1 MLSQIGARCDLF
13 HTASGTAFADI
24 MIDGHRETW
33 PIRSK
38 RFRAWLR
45 RRYYEATGEG
55 ASAVEIRSAL
65 DLLEARAQFDAPE
78 RSVHARTAE
87 RAGHI
92 YLDLADEHWR
102 AVEIGPDGWRVLASL
117 PVRFRRPAG
126 MLPLPVPEQGGSIE
140 ALNSFFNLS
149 SRNDFVLI
157 VAWLLAALRPR
168 GPYPVL
174 AISGEQGSAKT
185 VLSKLLKAL
194 IDPNAAPVRALPREE
209 RELMIAANN
218 GYLLAFDNL
227 SGLPNW
233 LSDALCRLA
242 SGGSFAVRQLYTDQD
257 EVLFESTRPILLNGI
272 EDVVSRPDLGDRA
285 IFLTLP
291 QIGDAQRRPESELW
305 REFEIA
311 RPRILGAL
319 LDAAVRGLR
328 ATGCVHLDRLPRMAD
343 FALWAAACET
353 ALWPAGTF
361 ARAYAANR
369 RTAIESI
376 IEADPVAT
384 CVRALMIDRTMW
396 SGSASELLRLC
407 VGHAR
412 ADILSGTPWAKNPRA
427 LAGRLR
433 RAQTF
438 LRTLGIEIT
447 FSREGRTGTRMIR
460 VSTNAENTV
469 STVSIVSGARSG
481 ASRGDQPNLPGV
493 RVADDVDGADAHQRV
508 VHVDDLIKP

>member
-1 MLSQIGARCDLF
+1 MLTQFAACGELF

-38 RFRAWLR
+38 RFRAGLR

-55 ASAVEIRSAL
+55 ASAGEIRSAL

-78 RSVHARTAE
+78 RAVHIRVAE
-87 RAGHI
+87 HAGHI

-102 AVEIGPDGWRVLASL
+102 TVEIGPDGWRVIGCP
-117 PVRFRRPAG
+117 PVRFHRPAG
-126 MLPLPVPEQGGSIE
+126 MLPLPVPEQGASIE
-140 ALNSFFNLS
+140 VLNSFLNLS

-157 VAWLLAALRPR
+157 VAWLLAALRPG

-194 IDPNAAPVRALPREE
+194 IDPNVAPVRALSREE

-227 SGLPNW
+227 SGLPAW

-242 SGGSFAVRQLYTDQD
+242 TGGSFAVRQLYTDD
-257 EVLFESTRPILLNGI
+257 EEVLFEASRPLLVNGI
-272 EDVVSRPDLGDRA
+272 EDVISRADLADRG
-285 IFLTLP
+285 IFLTLAP
-291 QIGDAQRRPESELW
+291 IGERQRRTESELW

-319 LDAAVRGLR
+319 FGAAVHGLQTLPAVR
-328 ATGCVHLDRLPRMAD
+328 LTSLPRMAD

-353 ALWPAGTF
+353 SLWPAGTF
-361 ARAYAANR
+361 ARAYDANR
-369 RTAIESI
+369 KAAVEDI
-376 IEADPVAT
+376 IEADPVAV
-384 CVRALMIDRTMW
+384 CVRKLMAERNSWAGT
-396 SGSASELLRLC
+396 ASDLLRAAVDLGSDNISKTTAAWSRC
-407 VGHAR
+407 PG
-412 ADILSGTPWAKNPRA
+412 A

-433 RAQTF
+433 RTQTF
-438 LRTLGIEIT
+438 LRMLGIEIAFT
-447 FSREGRTGTRMIR
+447 REGRAGTRTIR
-460 VSTNAENTV
+460 ISSRPSAP
-469 STVSIVSGARSG
+469 SASSARF
-481 ASRGDQPNLPGV
+481 ATTYPPAVHKDPKRGEFCRARDQC
-493 RVADDVDGADAHQRV
+493 
-508 VHVDDLIKP
+508 

>member
-1 MLSQIGARCDLF
+1 MLTQIGACSDLF
-13 HTASGTAFADI
+13 HTGAGTAFADI
-24 MIDGHRETW
+24 MVEGHRETW

-45 RRYYEATGEG
+45 RRYYEATGEA
-55 ASAVEIRSAL
+55 ASAAEIRSAL
-65 DLLEARAQFDAPE
+65 DLLEAKAQFDAPE
-78 RSVHARTAE
+78 HAVHIRIAE
-87 RAGHI
+87 HAGHI

-102 AVEIGPDGWRVLASL
+102 AVEIGRDGWRVNKYP
-117 PVRFRRPAG
+117 PVRFRRPVG
-126 MLPLPVPEQGGSIE
+126 MLPLPVPEHGGSIE
-140 ALNSFFNLS
+140 DLWPILNLS
-149 SRNDFVLI
+149 SRNDFVLV
-157 VAWLLAALRPR
+157 VAWLLAALRPG
-168 GPYPVL
+168 GPYPLL

-185 VLSKLLKAL
+185 VLSKMLKAL
-194 IDPNAAPVRALPREE
+194 LDPNVAPVRALPREE

-218 GYLLAFDNL
+218 GYVLAFDNL

-242 SGGSFAVRQLYTDQD
+242 SGGSFAVRQLYTDQE

-361 ARAYAANR
+361 ASAYAANR

-376 IEADPVAT
+376 IEADPVAV
-384 CVRALMIDRTMW
+384 CVRALMIDRTIW
-396 SGSASELLRLC
+396 TGSASELLRLC
-407 VGHAR
+407 AEHAR
-412 ADILSGTPWAKNPRA
+412 VDISNGSAWAKNPRA

-433 RAQTF
+433 RVQTF

-447 FSREGRTGTRMIR
+447 FFREGRPGTRMIR
-460 VSTNAENTV
+460 VSTSAENEV
-469 STVSIVSGARSG
+469 STVSIVSAANCHG
-481 ASRGDQPNLPGV
+481 SRGDQSNLAGV
-493 RVADDVDGADAHQRV
+493 RE
-508 VHVDDLIKP
+508 